1 MQANTSPAIEIDGLS
16 NTERSPAIEML
27 GLSKTYRPQASTP
40 VHAVV
45 HVSLSAPAGQVVGVL
60 GPNAAG
66 KTTLLKLIAGMVRPT
81 AGHVQVQG
89 HDVVRERALALRQ
102 LGVALEGGPPRRSQV
117 SVWQHLLHC
126 GQAMDVGGLE
136 LKVRATQLLH
146 ELELWDRRDDPL
158 QTYSSTMQ
166 RKVALARALLADPPI
181 VVFDEPTLALDERA
195 ARRVEQWIAHLAHER
210 GKTVLL
216 TTCQPNLA
224 SAICDR
230 VVLLRQGRVVADLPA
245 GDLRPLL
252 RGTQY
257 QIRVKGQLGSQWSE
271 WFDGF
276 TVLPAGGDETILRG
290 TIVDQ
295 AALLGLIGKVRDLGL
310 PLLAVSR
317 EELSLDD
324 VLTRL
329 IGSAAQRR
337 DGHPYRQHGDQERRH
352 DDVPTHYA
360 DQIRSPTA
368 DLSSR

>member
-1 MQANTSPAIEIDGLS
+1 
-16 NTERSPAIEML
+16 
-27 GLSKTYRPQASTP
+27 
-40 VHAVV
+40 
-45 HVSLSAPAGQVVGVL
+45 
-60 GPNAAG
+60 
-66 KTTLLKLIAGMVRPT
+66 MVRPT
-81 AGHVQVQG
+81 AGQVRVQG
-89 HDVVRERALALRQ
+89 HDLVRERALALRQ

-117 SVWQHLLHC
+117 SVWAHLLHC

-146 ELELWDRRDDPL
+146 ELELWERRDDPL

-181 VVFDEPTLALDERA
+181 VVLDEPTLGLDERA
-195 ARRVEQWIAHLAHER
+195 ARTVEQWITGLAHER

-216 TTCQPNLA
+216 TTCQPSLA

-230 VVLLRQGRVVADLPA
+230 VVLMHQGRLLADLPA
-245 GDLRPLL
+245 TDLRTVL
-252 RGTQY
+252 RGNQY

-271 WFDGF
+271 WFDGLA
-276 TVLPAGGDETILRG
+276 VLSGGGDETILRG

-329 IGSAAQRR
+329 TERAAQRR
-337 DGHPYRQHGDQERRH
+337 DGHPYRQPGDQERRH
-352 DDVPTHYA
+352 DEVPTHG
-360 DQIRSPTA
+360 
-368 DLSSR
+368 

>member
-1 MQANTSPAIEIDGLS
+1 MEADMSPAIEIDGLS
-16 NTERSPAIEML
+16 KTERSPAIEML
-27 GLSKTYRPQASTP
+27 GLSKTYRPPASAP

-45 HVSLSAPAGQVVGVL
+45 HVTLSVGAGQVVGVL

-102 LGVALEGGPPRRSQV
+102 IGVALEAGPPWRDQT
-117 SVWQHLLHC
+117 SVWAHLLRC
-126 GQAMDVGGLE
+126 GEGMDVGGLE
-136 LKVRATQLLH
+136 LKMRATQLLH
-146 ELELWDRRDDPL
+146 ELELWERRDEPL
-158 QTYSSTMQ
+158 HTYSSTMQ

-181 VVFDEPTLALDERA
+181 VVFDEPTLALDERS
-195 ARRVEQWIAHLAHER
+195 ARAVQQWIADLAHER

-216 TTCQPNLA
+216 AMSQPNLA

-230 VVLLRQGRVVADLPA
+230 VVLMRQGRLVADLTTA
-245 GDLRPLL
+245 ELRMRLL
-252 RGTQY
+252 STQY
-257 QIRVKGQLGSQWSE
+257 QIRVRGQLGSQWSE
-271 WFDGF
+271 WFDGL

-295 AALLGLIGKVRDLGL
+295 AALHGLIGKVRDLGL

-324 VLTRL
+324 VLARL
-329 IGSAAQRR
+329 TERAAQRR
-337 DGHPYRQHGDQERRH
+337 AGRGGD
-352 DDVPTHYA
+352 
-360 DQIRSPTA
+360 
-368 DLSSR
+368 